1 VAGFPVQVTMF
12 MAAILPQTCRVSESG
27 PILIRMTRKTDNA
40 PARQASRIT
49 YAQRR
54 FDRYLAEMRL
64 WGLEVTVTGQISV
77 PPEK

>member
-1 VAGFPVQVTMF
+1 MWSPVQVVMF
-12 MAAILPQTCRVSESG
+12 MPGIMRQTCRLSKSG
-27 PILIRMTRKTDNA
+27 TILIGMKRKADNA
-40 PARQASRIT
+40 AARQASRIT